1 MGPTVA
7 YFLRFTAIFDPDILL
22 LLLGSKI
29 LLLGWEHILYMLP
42 SKKKVFGRRKD
53 WE

>member
-7 YFLRFTAIFDPDILL
+7 YFLRFTAIFDSDIL

-29 LLLGWEHILYMLP
+29 LLLGWEHTGSIP
-42 SKKKVFGRRKD
+42 KVMSL
-53 WE
+53 